1 MAEEGGG
8 KVKIQTFQITIA
20 VPDDMEFVKPD
31 KLTSALNDYSVLLD
45 TCVCAIEVKEIEKY
59 IEVEE

>member
-8 KVKIQTFQITIA
+8 KVKIQKFQITIA

-31 KLTSALNDYSVLLD
+31 KFTSVINDYPALFD
-45 TCVCAIEVKEIEKY
+45 TCVHAIEVK
-59 IEVEE
+59 

>member
-1 MAEEGGG
+1 M
-8 KVKIQTFQITIA
+8 KIQTFQITIA